1 MGIIPLVIICGVVL
15 GVGIITGDFT
25 SMPLNVAITITVIVA
40 LLMNRKESFAKKVEV
55 FTKGAG
61 HSNIV
66 LMMLIFI
73 LAGAFSNTAEK
84 MGGVKSTVNLG
95 LSLIQKI

>member
-1 MGIIPLVIICGVVL
+1 MEVHKKSNAWALFPLLLFVALFL

-61 HSNIV
+61 HSKHYFNDV
-66 LMMLIFI
+66 DFYFSRCIFKY
-73 LAGAFSNTAEK
+73 S
-84 MGGVKSTVNLG
+84 
-95 LSLIQKI
+95 